1 MATGMPGMAICAAL
15 PESDKAPLYLFTAT
29 PNPYDVL
36 VLADRPD
43 LASIGGWIQ
52 CGAGS
57 AVMVATTVILVGRL
71 RRADP
76 AHRLVMVPLHSYGI
90 LAVIFIPISA
100 NVLQPVL
107 DISPEMLAGLQLAV
121 LGAVPVAFA
130 LGVLRGGFARTGEV
144 EELGA

>member
-52 CGAGS
+52 RGAGS

-90 LAVIFIPISA
+90 L
-100 NVLQPVL
+100 
-107 DISPEMLAGLQLAV
+107 
-121 LGAVPVAFA
+121 
-130 LGVLRGGFARTGEV
+130 LRGRPGRRRPRCGPGSTPPLQSCANSSMR
-144 EELGA
+144 